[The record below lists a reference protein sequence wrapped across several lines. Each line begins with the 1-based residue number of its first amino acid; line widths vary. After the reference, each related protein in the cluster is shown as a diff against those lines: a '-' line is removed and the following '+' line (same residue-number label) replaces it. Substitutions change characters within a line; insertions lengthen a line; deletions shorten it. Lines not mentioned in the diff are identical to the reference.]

1 MLDQQGNIVSLKA
14 GNVIY
19 YDPTVRAIVILAGME
34 SSQPYLRW
42 KDTTPNTRR
51 PVSFITTPNAFP
63 EFVSVLAETHGLT
76 IRPCKYRNFMAFL
89 FVPPS

>member
-19 YDPTVRAIVILAGME
+19 YEPNDRALVILVGMD
-34 SSQPYLRW
+34 SSQPYLHW
-42 KDTTPNTRR
+42 KGMVPDTRK
-51 PVSFITTPNAFP
+51 PVSFLTPSNLR
-63 EFVSVLAETHGLT
+63 EFVILLAETHGLVVKE
-76 IRPCKYRNFMAFL
+76 CKYRNFMAFL

>member
-1 MLDQQGNIVSLKA
+1 MLDQQGNHTSLKA

-19 YDPTVRAIVILAGME
+19 YDPTDRAIVILAGLE

-42 KDTTPNTRR
+42 KGMAPNTRK
-51 PVSFITTPNAFP
+51 PTNFLTPNNLR
-63 EFVSVLAETHGLT
+63 EFVILLAETHGLVVKE
-76 IRPCKYRNFMAFL
+76 CKYRNFMAFL